1 FAICFALVF
10 LLINGYLVNSK
21 MQEYQTMEDIGQPI
35 AAEYV
40 QHNINP
46 YEINETP

>member
-1 FAICFALVF
+1 
-10 LLINGYLVNSK
+10 

-40 QHNINP
+40 QHNVNP